1 MDLNLLSVGGAL
13 AAGLLSFVS
22 PCVLPLVPAYLSY
35 ITGVSVDQ
43 FASEKIAGQR
53 RQILFSAL
61 AFVIGLALIFTI
73 LGASATVIGGILLE
87 HQDVVSIVAGV
98 LIIIFGLQMLGILH
112 ISLFD
117 RQKRLDFTKRRAPG
131 FLGAMLMGSA
141 FGVGWTPCVGPF
153 LGSILLLASQ
163 SHTVVTGMALLFLYA
178 LGLGVPFLV
187 AGLLI
192 GQLMPALAR
201 VKRHMRLLTYASG
214 GLLIAMGLLVMTGQ
228 MSLLSGYLVRIFGTG
243 WAQ

>member
-1 MDLNLLSVGGAL
+1 MDINLLSVGGAL

-22 PCVLPLVPAYLSY
+22 PCCLPLVPAYLSY

-43 FASEKIAGQR
+43 FASDKIAGQR
-53 RQILFSAL
+53 RQIMLSAL

-87 HQDVVSIVAGV
+87 YQDIVSKIAGV
-98 LIIIFGLQMLGILH
+98 LIIVFGLQVLGILH
-112 ISLFD
+112 IALFD
-117 RQKRLDFTKRRAPG
+117 QEKRLNFSKRRAPG

-163 SHTVVTGMALLFLYA
+163 STTVATGMALLFLYA
-178 LGLGVPFLV
+178 LGLGVPFLL

-192 GQLMPALAR
+192 GQLMPVLAR
-201 VKRHMRLLTYASG
+201 LKRHMRLLTYASG
-214 GLLIAMGLLVMTGQ
+214 GLLIAMGMLVMTNQ
-228 MSLLSGYLVRIFGTG
+228 MSILSGYLIRAFGTG

>member
-1 MDLNLLSVGGAL
+1 MDINLLSVGGAL

-43 FASEKIAGQR
+43 FASDKVAGR
-53 RQILFSAL
+53 RSEILMSAL

-87 HQDVVSIVAGV
+87 YQDIVSKVAGV
-98 LIIIFGLQMLGILH
+98 LIIVFGLQMLGILH
-112 ISLFD
+112 IGLFD
-117 RQKRLDFTKRRAPG
+117 QQKRLDFTKRRAPG

-163 SHTVVTGMALLFLYA
+163 SNTVLSGMALLFVYA
-178 LGLGVPFLV
+178 LGLGVPFLL

-192 GQLMPALAR
+192 GQLMPVLSR
-201 VKRHMRLLTYASG
+201 VKRHVRLLTYASG
-214 GLLIAMGLLVMTGQ
+214 VLLIVMGLLVMTNQ
-228 MSLLSGYLVRIFGTG
+228 MAILSGYLVRVFGTG
-243 WAQ
+243 LAQ

>member
-1 MDLNLLSVGGAL
+1 MNITLLTFGGAL
-13 AAGLLSFVS
+13 AAGLLSFLS

-43 FASEKIAGQR
+43 FSSEKITSQR
-53 RQILFSAL
+53 REILMSAL

-73 LGASATVIGGILLE
+73 LGASATVIGGFLLE
-87 HQDVVSIVAGV
+87 NQDIVSKIAG
-98 LIIIFGLQMLGILH
+98 LIIIVFGLQTLGLLH
-112 ISLFD
+112 IPFLEQ
-117 RQKRLDFTKRRAPG
+117 QKRLDFSKRRAPG

-163 SHTVVTGMALLFLYA
+163 SNTVLSGMVLLFLYA
-178 LGLGVPFLV
+178 LGLGVPFVL

-192 GQLMPALAR
+192 GRLMPVLSR
-201 VKRHMRLLTYASG
+201 VKRHMRVLNWASG
-214 GLLIAMGLLVMTGQ
+214 GLLIVMGLLVMTSQ
-228 MSLLSGYLVRIFGTG
+228 MAILSGYLVRIFGTG
-243 WAQ
+243 LAQ